1 MRTGGEWWRGEK
13 KLSSSGLD
21 GEAKHLTGL
30 CTPEN
35 CAFSPLLSTEITVV
49 PGTYESFSAH
59 KYGDV
64 PCGSNS
70 RHSEGERSVALGDDQ
85 EGFLEVVTCQTNKE
99 GHKEE

>member
-1 MRTGGEWWRGEK
+1 M
-13 KLSSSGLD
+13 
-21 GEAKHLTGL
+21 
-30 CTPEN
+30 
-35 CAFSPLLSTEITVV
+35 
-49 PGTYESFSAH
+49 PGTSESFSAH

-64 PCGSNS
+64 PCGSNG